1 MPVGIIMEITLLKN
15 HVATTGTPA
24 LGTIVSVARA
34 YVFLGEILKVGCSIK
49 PRATQKRP
57 CNSFYSSWLNIKST
71 TFCSIPPIFCL
82 FTPKKKSNPPA

>member
-24 LGTIVSVARA
+24 LGTIVSVVRA

-49 PRATQKRP
+49 PKATQK
-57 CNSFYSSWLNIKST
+57 T
-71 TFCSIPPIFCL
+71 TLQFFL
-82 FTPKKKSNPPA
+82 FIMA